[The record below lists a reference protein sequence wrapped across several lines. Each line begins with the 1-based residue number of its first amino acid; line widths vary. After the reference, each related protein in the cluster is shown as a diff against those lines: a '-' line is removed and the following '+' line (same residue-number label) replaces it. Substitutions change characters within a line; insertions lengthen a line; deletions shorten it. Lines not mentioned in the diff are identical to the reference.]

1 MQKDGIF
8 HSNTVT
14 FNSWELAVLVLVS
27 ELLAIAI
34 AVWNVIAWVLLTGP
48 VSYCLCC
55 VMRERETVQG
65 SAAAALSEQ
74 TFMHPHP
81 TQAGK

>member
-1 MQKDGIF
+1 MLQKDGIF

-55 VMRERETVQG
+55 VMRERERQCREVLQP
-65 SAAAALSEQ
+65 L
-74 TFMHPHP
+74 
-81 TQAGK
+81 